1 MITRLKV
8 PLSQKKEVNAAY
20 PTAVALAR
28 QWDPV
33 TTWTWAFPTL
43 TRSTVWD
50 ASTSSQRFSSRLPLS
65 AIPWPVSYSSP
76 RLYSLYFSRELVF
89 IPCQPVYREL
99 MLDHNTRFLLQMSN
113 ERRSSHGSAECSCGG
128 SEVCPLAAIDDCAFD
143 YRCACFDYKNDFW
156 RSNVFFCPNL
166 QKFIRRV
173 LKNNDRNSSEECSS
187 PSPPCLSQRCRSDRR
202 VQGHFDYT
210 TRCCKSKVANRNL
223 RGSCNNTSSED
234 LCSSSESLSSSPRK
248 VAPALVALSVSASIS
263 PSAQRQ
269 HRLPFQRRS
278 PRDERIGS
286 PA

>member
-1 MITRLKV
+1 
-8 PLSQKKEVNAAY
+8 
-20 PTAVALAR
+20 
-28 QWDPV
+28 
-33 TTWTWAFPTL
+33 
-43 TRSTVWD
+43 
-50 ASTSSQRFSSRLPLS
+50 
-65 AIPWPVSYSSP
+65 
-76 RLYSLYFSRELVF
+76 
-89 IPCQPVYREL
+89 
-99 MLDHNTRFLLQMSN
+99 MSN

-156 RSNVFFCPNL
+156 RSKNCFSAQMYQN
-166 QKFIRRV
+166 FIRRV

-187 PSPPCLSQRCRSDRR
+187 PSPPCLSQRCRNDRR
-202 VQGHFDYT
+202 VQGRFDYP

-223 RGSCNNTSSED
+223 RGSCNSTSSED
-234 LCSSSESLSSSPRK
+234 VCSSSESLSSSPRK
-248 VAPALVALSVSASIS
+248 VAPLVALSVSASIS